1 MHTVTPCSTEWPSF
15 ELFLP
20 VDDHHSR
27 EYVAEFLPAFQAF
40 WPVEKVP
47 IRLVLDA
54 ETSWQKLANRLNA
67 SQPALFSVNKRPAN
81 YSGLGHDRQQLIMF
95 WADNYTTAD
104 YIGFIDSDAALITKI
119 HPYDIFRED
128 FKPIVRGI
136 FGISTWY
143 GHQDWAK
150 FTFINK
156 L

>member
-1 MHTVTPCSTEWPSF
+1 
-15 ELFLP
+15 
-20 VDDHHSR
+20 
-27 EYVAEFLPAFQAF
+27 
-40 WPVEKVP
+40 
-47 IRLVLDA
+47 LVRDA

-67 SQPALFSVNKRPAN
+67 SGPALFSVNKRPAN

-95 WADNYTTAD
+95 WAKNYTT
-104 YIGFIDSDAALITKI
+104 AALITKI

-128 FKPIVRGI
+128 FKPVVRGI